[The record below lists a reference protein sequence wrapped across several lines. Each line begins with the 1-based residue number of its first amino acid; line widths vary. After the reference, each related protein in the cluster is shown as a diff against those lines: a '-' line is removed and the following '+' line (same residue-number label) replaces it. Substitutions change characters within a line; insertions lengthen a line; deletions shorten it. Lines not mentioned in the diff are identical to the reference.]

1 MIVRSVIYALFAV
14 GILALAIPKYAISQR
29 FTTACYQGHCIP
41 TTADRYNRCVDLAL
55 RRGQNLSKGDRR
67 LRCLRAGVRG
77 RPSNKVTATPSED
90 DDDVPTGACGYFSV
104 PVPNTNEDRRTI

>member
-1 MIVRSVIYALFAV
+1 MIVRSVIYALLAI

-55 RRGQNLSKGDRR
+55 RRGQNLSKGDRHSFDAFVQA
-67 LRCLRAGVRG
+67 CVAGRVSR
-77 RPSNKVTATPSED
+77 
-90 DDDVPTGACGYFSV
+90 
-104 PVPNTNEDRRTI
+104 